1 MTAAQ
6 TFSSNFTP
14 VAPLPGHIIHALKAL
29 GAHEP
34 NMINKKLQTLL
45 SPAKTA
51 SALASLRAQ
60 TGGDQLAAVH
70 VVSAYQNEGAARVG
84 FELAYAASQNGKRV
98 LFLDTAE
105 TARSF
110 LWGTVASKQTIL
122 PQPLSLDHFITGGI
136 HDSSPFYIFEGTSL
150 VCASLPSSSAFLV
163 ESLLCQAL
171 VERLKELFAFIVIVS
186 DSVLL
191 TSAVSTFSA
200 QTDGTI
206 IVAQAERNRI
216 PVVKELVQRV
226 QSSKA
231 KIVGTVLTQ
240 RRKYIPSFLYTLLY
254 TRHRY

>member
-6 TFSSNFTP
+6 TFSQSLVP
-14 VAPLPGHIIHALKAL
+14 IAPLPGHIIHALKAL
-29 GAHEP
+29 GAQEP
-34 NMINKKLQTLL
+34 NTMNRKLQTFL

-60 TGGDQLAAVH
+60 IGGDQLAAVH

-84 FELAYAASQNGKRV
+84 FELAYTASQNGKRV

-110 LWGTVASKQTIL
+110 LWGSAASKQTIL
-122 PQPLSLDHFITGGI
+122 AQPLSLDHFISGGI
-136 HDSSPFYIFEGTSL
+136 HDSSPFYVFEETSL
-150 VCASLPSSSAFLV
+150 VCASLPSSSAFLA
-163 ESLLCQAL
+163 ESSLCHAL
-171 VERLKELFAFIVIVS
+171 IKRLKELFAFIVIVS

-191 TSAVSTFSA
+191 TSAVSTFSP

-216 PVVKELVQRV
+216 PVIKELMQRV

-231 KIVGTVLTQ
+231 KIVGTILTQ
-240 RRKYIPSFLYTLLY
+240 RRKYIPSFLYALLY